1 MRSRSA
7 FRCYLYHMHVANVF
21 AQHED
26 LRAPN
31 IRSIFSLLQQPSSPL
46 LSCLCC
52 AQVSL
57 SKRPHILLLLGE
69 VMGASWNWNV
79 LRGKPGNLDVMV
91 SLASLLSW
99 SGMACHY
106 YFRP

>member
-7 FRCYLYHMHVANVF
+7 FRCHLFHMHAANVF

-26 LRAPN
+26 FRAPN
-31 IRSIFSLLQQPSSPL
+31 IRSIFTPLQQLSSPL
-46 LSCLCC
+46 LSRLCC
-52 AQVSL
+52 AQIPL
-57 SKRPHILLLLGE
+57 SERLHILLLLGE

-79 LRGKPGNLDVMV
+79 LRGKPGKPTVMV

-99 SGMACHY
+99 SGMACHC
-106 YFRP
+106 YF